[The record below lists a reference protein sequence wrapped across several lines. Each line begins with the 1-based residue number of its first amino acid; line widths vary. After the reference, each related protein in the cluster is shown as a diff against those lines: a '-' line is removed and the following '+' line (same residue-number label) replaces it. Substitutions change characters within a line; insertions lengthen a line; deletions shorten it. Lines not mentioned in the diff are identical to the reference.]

1 MIPDAIKY
9 FFNESDLETEIVE
22 GDIERVIYSGENI
35 QTILY
40 HFPPNKVFPV
50 HVHDQHEQLG
60 YLVSGKMGFM
70 VGGEERTLLPGDFYR
85 ALAAVEQFVGVV
97 NFEVY
102 ADMPEIMDGFI
113 LQPGLSDDRGGD
125 QDYE

>member
-1 MIPDAIKY
+1 MIPENIKH

-22 GDIERVIYSGENI
+22 GDIERVIYTAENM
-35 QTILY
+35 QTIIY

-50 HVHDQHEQLG
+50 HSHDKHEQLG

-85 ALAAVEQFVGVV
+85 APIGVEH
-97 NFEVY
+97 N
-102 ADMPEIMDGFI
+102 AWTMDEPSVLLDFFAPPRED
-113 LQPGLSDDRGGD
+113 LVK
-125 QDYE
+125 